1 MENFDITKKLKSKG
15 YKFTPQRK
23 AIVETVIE
31 HQGEHLSPEEIY
43 DYVKVKNPEIGLAT
57 VYRTLQILVD
67 LDFLSVLNLNDGFAR
82 YELNVTDKSGHHHHH
97 LICVQCGKI
106 IEVFGDYLV
115 ELEDKIEK
123 EYKFKIND
131 HKLKFFGVCEDCD
144 DSNE

>member
-23 AIVETVIE
+23 AIVETIIE

-43 DYVKVKNPEIGLAT
+43 DYVKIKNPEIGLAT

-115 ELEDKIEK
+115 ELEEKIET

-131 HKLKFFGVCEDCD
+131 HKLKFFGVCEDCN